1 MFAARV
7 ATHDLVTL
15 DQNQALRSGKG
26 QTFKGQNVNERRT
39 ILHIDDDPAV
49 LRLVSNRLREHGY
62 DVTSCADPVDIEEL
76 LLSTNARIC
85 LLDISMPRADGLEL
99 LKQIKRYDGGIQVI
113 MLTGLVSMNAVL
125 DSLRNGA
132 EALYFKPILNFEP
145 LLEILDDSFRK
156 TDRWRKTLEELR
168 MRRAQTLV
176 TNE

>member
-1 MFAARV
+1 MN
-7 ATHDLVTL
+7 D
-15 DQNQALRSGKG
+15 
-26 QTFKGQNVNERRT
+26 RRN

-49 LRLVSNRLREHGY
+49 LRLVSNRLHEHGY
-62 DVTSCADPVDIEEL
+62 DVTSCADPVNIEEL

-85 LLDISMPRADGLEL
+85 LLDISMPRFDGLEV

-145 LLEILDDSFRK
+145 LLEILGESVRK
-156 TDRWRKTLEELR
+156 NDRWRTTLEELR
-168 MRRAQTLV
+168 QRRTQSLV
-176 TNE
+176 AN